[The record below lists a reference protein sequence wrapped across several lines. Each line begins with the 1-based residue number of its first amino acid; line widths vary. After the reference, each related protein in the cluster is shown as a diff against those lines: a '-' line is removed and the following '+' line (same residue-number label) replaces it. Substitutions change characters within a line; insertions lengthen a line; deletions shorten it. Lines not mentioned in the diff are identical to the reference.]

1 MGDRTG
7 RLKNCV
13 ASAKRKE
20 KASEL
25 ELAVILQEAI
35 ETLKEI
41 APINRRP
48 WIVAQLH
55 ELYSSQDGK
64 CAICGHDILWGQFH
78 VDHRIPHSKGGGN
91 EFSNLQL
98 THPFCNQSK
107 NNGVPLS
114 ELLIYLESRTMN
126 L

>member
-1 MGDRTG
+1 MSDLKG
-7 RLKNCV
+7 RLKSYSE
-13 ASAKRKE
+13 SAKRKE

-25 ELAVILQEAI
+25 ELAFILQETI

-41 APINRRP
+41 APIKRRP
-48 WIVAQLH
+48 WIEAQLH

-64 CAICGHDILWGQFH
+64 CAICGKEIIWKQFH
-78 VDHRIPHSKGGGN
+78 VDHRVPHSKGGGN

-107 NNGVPLS
+107 SNGVPLS
-114 ELLIYLESRTMN
+114 ELLIYLEGRAMN
-126 L
+126 I